1 MEIRTVKISAKR
13 QITIPKSFIEFR
25 EGEDALIIARKDE
38 VVIRPMREVNETAL
52 LSERALAEC
61 WDSPEDE
68 EAFAY
73 LQK

>member
-13 QITIPKSFIEFR
+13 QITIPKTFIDFK
-25 EGEDALIIARKDE
+25 EGEEAIMIARKDE
-38 VVIRPMREVNETAL
+38 VIIRPMREVNEAAL
-52 LSERALAEC
+52 LSERSLSEC
-61 WDSPEDE
+61 WDSAEDE